1 MLKNYFKAETVDFQN
16 TLDETLA
23 LAERIKPMVGDVPR
37 LLYEAQRAGHNL
49 LFEGA
54 QGTLLDVDHGTY
66 PFVTSSNCVA
76 GAAAAGAGVGPQ
88 LLHYV
93 LGITKAYT
101 TRVGSGPFPTELD
114 DDIGKQLAQP
124 RQRIRRDDRAAAA
137 LRLVRRR
144 GAASARSRSTA
155 CPACASPSSTCWTA
169 WKRCRLAS
177 ATGWMARR

>member
-1 MLKNYFKAETVDFQN
+1 
-16 TLDETLA
+16 
-23 LAERIKPMVGDVPR
+23 MVADVPR

-66 PFVTSSNCVA
+66 PYVTSSNCVA

-88 LLHYV
+88 RLHYV

-114 DDIGKQLAQP
+114 DDVGTAARERAATNSARP
-124 RQRIRRDDRAAAA
+124 PAARAAAA
-137 LRLVRRR
+137 GSTRRR
-144 GAASARSRSTA
+144 
-155 CPACASPSSTCWTA
+155 
-169 WKRCRLAS
+169 
-177 ATGWMARR
+177 